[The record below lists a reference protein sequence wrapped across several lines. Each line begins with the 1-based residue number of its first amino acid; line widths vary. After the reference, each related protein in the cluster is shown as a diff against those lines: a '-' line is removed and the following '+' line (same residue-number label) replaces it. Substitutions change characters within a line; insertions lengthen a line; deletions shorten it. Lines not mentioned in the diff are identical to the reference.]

1 MPVDPSIIGA
11 LISAAVGGLIIR
23 KWVRGRGV
31 LSKEFSLKLEKSRDN
46 LRFTLAWQ
54 SPRQRSLSGKKQ

>member
-1 MPVDPSIIGA
+1 MPVDPSLATA

-23 KWVRGRGV
+23 KWVKVRKV
-31 LSKEFSLKLEKSRDN
+31 LSKEFSLKLEKSQDN
-46 LRFTLAWQ
+46 LYFTLAWQ